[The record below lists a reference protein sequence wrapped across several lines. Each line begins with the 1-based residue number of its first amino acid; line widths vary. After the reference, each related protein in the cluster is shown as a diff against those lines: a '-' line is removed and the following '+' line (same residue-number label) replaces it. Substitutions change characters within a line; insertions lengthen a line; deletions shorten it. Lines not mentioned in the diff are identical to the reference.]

1 MTEWKVFER
10 STFYVKN
17 GTLKGKEVGVG
28 GGGLSVKPGTGPEH
42 PQDTLEYPETPP
54 WLTGPH
60 RNTLNYKN
68 YVKKKTQNS
77 KMSSTNQ

>member
-28 GGGLSVKPGTGPEH
+28 GGGGGCP
-42 PQDTLEYPETPP
+42 
-54 WLTGPH
+54 
-60 RNTLNYKN
+60 
-68 YVKKKTQNS
+68 
-77 KMSSTNQ
+77 

>member
-28 GGGLSVKPGTGPEH
+28 GGGGAVRKTRNRPAPPPPPPPTGKPGTGPEH
-42 PQDTLEYPETPP
+42 PGTPSGHPGIPRNSPMTDWTPP
-54 WLTGPH
+54 EHP
-60 RNTLNYKN
+60 
-68 YVKKKTQNS
+68 
-77 KMSSTNQ
+77 